1 MHLEVVQ
8 ALRCP
13 RAHEES
19 WLVAR
24 TDRMEARHIEA
35 GVLGCPVC
43 GAAYPVAAGVAHLG
57 RSVTPEGQA
66 PPDHDA
72 ALRAAAL
79 LDLTT
84 PTGFVVLAGRWAAAA
99 VEVAALAEGVHVLGA
114 DAAGPP
120 PPLGVGVSSI
130 ECGEVM
136 PLGAAVARGIAV
148 DAAHATPEAL
158 AAAATALAAGG
169 RLLAPAAA
177 PLPDAVTE
185 LARDDR
191 WWVAEKAAPVPVVTL
206 GSARRDRR

>member
-1 MHLEVVQ
+1 
-8 ALRCP
+8 
-13 RAHEES
+13 
-19 WLVAR
+19 
-24 TDRMEARHIEA
+24 
-35 GVLGCPVC
+35 
-43 GAAYPVAAGVAHLG
+43 
-57 RSVTPEGQA
+57 
-66 PPDHDA
+66 
-72 ALRAAAL
+72 
-79 LDLTT
+79 
-84 PTGFVVLAGRWAAAA
+84 
-99 VEVAALAEGVHVLGA
+99 
-114 DAAGPP
+114 
-120 PPLGVGVSSI
+120 VSSI

-148 DAAHATPEAL
+148 DASHATPEAL